1 MMKSSIGTPFTR
13 VVGSGVGVWVGK
25 GVAVAVAVGV
35 GRGVELG
42 SAVAVIVGMR
52 VAVAVLTEV
61 GSGAGCVK
69 AATSSIAG
77 TGAADPTRPQPA
89 TRINKKSNP
98 NTLLRFKERRG
109 IEALA

>member
-35 GRGVELG
+35 ELG
-42 SAVAVIVGMR
+42 SAVAVAVGVR
-52 VAVAVLTEV
+52 VAVAVLTGLE
-61 GSGAGCVK
+61 SGAGCVK
-69 AATSSIAG
+69 AATSSIVG

-109 IEALA
+109 IEALT

>member
-35 GRGVELG
+35 ELG
-42 SAVAVIVGMR
+42 SAVAVAVGVR
-52 VAVAVLTEV
+52 VAVAVLTGLE
-61 GSGAGCVK
+61 SGAGCVK
-69 AATSSIAG
+69 AATSSIVG

>member
-13 VVGSGVGVWVGK
+13 VAGSGVGVCVGG
-25 GVAVAVAVGV
+25 GVGVAVAVGV
-35 GRGVELG
+35 GEGVELG
-42 SAVAVIVGMR
+42 NAVAVGVMVG
-52 VAVAVLTEV
+52 VAVAIGLE
-61 GSGAGCVK
+61 SGAGCVK
-69 AATSSIAG
+69 AATSSIVG

>member
-1 MMKSSIGTPFTR
+1 M
-13 VVGSGVGVWVGK
+13 WVGK

-35 GRGVELG
+35 ELG
-42 SAVAVIVGMR
+42 SAVAVAVGVR
-52 VAVAVLTEV
+52 VAVAVLTGLE
-61 GSGAGCVK
+61 SGAGCVK
-69 AATSSIAG
+69 AATSSIVG
-77 TGAADPTRPQPA
+77 TGAADPTCPQPA

>member
-13 VVGSGVGVWVGK
+13 VAGSGVGVCVG
-25 GVAVAVAVGV
+25 GGVEVAVAV
-35 GRGVELG
+35 GVELG
-42 SAVAVIVGMR
+42 SAVAVAVGVR
-52 VAVAVLTEV
+52 VAMAVLTGVE
-61 GSGAGCVK
+61 SGAGCVK

-109 IEALA
+109 IEALT

>member
-1 MMKSSIGTPFTR
+1 M
-13 VVGSGVGVWVGK
+13 WVGK

-35 GRGVELG
+35 ELG
-42 SAVAVIVGMR
+42 SAVAVAVGVR
-52 VAVAVLTEV
+52 VAVAVLTGVE
-61 GSGAGCVK
+61 SGAGCVK
-69 AATSSIAG
+69 AATSSIVG

-89 TRINKKSNP
+89 ARINKKSNP

>member
-13 VVGSGVGVWVGK
+13 VTGSGVGVWVGK

-35 GRGVELG
+35 ELG
-42 SAVAVIVGMR
+42 SAVAVAVGVR
-52 VAVAVLTEV
+52 VAVAVLTGLE
-61 GSGAGCVK
+61 SGAGCVK
-69 AATSSIAG
+69 AATSSIVG

>member
-35 GRGVELG
+35 ELG
-42 SAVAVIVGMR
+42 SAVAVAVAVGVR
-52 VAVAVLTEV
+52 VAVAVLTGLE
-61 GSGAGCVK
+61 SGAGCVK

-109 IEALA
+109 IEALT